1 LRLGRRACFIDERS
15 KSPRKVSRTM
25 YGISRSAVAMPWRI
39 NLSSHA
45 AELSGGDAIV
55 VSIPKSGRTWLRAF
69 LSAYFC
75 ARYQH
80 PFSLDLAKYRDPRIP
95 RVIYSHDLFEH
106 RTKGRWWDRARG
118 KYLIPASELRRTQ
131 IILLVRDPR
140 DAFVSHYI
148 QLTRPTAD
156 APEALKTKTA
166 PEMLHDHYLGI
177 GQIVRTMNDWLVEFG
192 DRPNVTLVRYE
203 DLRSCPAEHFSR
215 VLAAVGE
222 QQVSQQHFDAAL
234 HFSEFSN
241 MQKMEAAGSFDSKIL
256 QPRDMNDPE
265 SFNVRRGRIGGYADY
280 LSSSDIEY
288 ANEAMSA
295 LDHRF
300 GYDAGEER
308 APRYKN
314 STRQ

>member
-1 LRLGRRACFIDERS
+1 
-15 KSPRKVSRTM
+15 
-25 YGISRSAVAMPWRI
+25 MPWRI

-69 LSAYFC
+69 LSTYFC

-118 KYLIPASELRRTQ
+118 KYLIPANELRRTQ

-140 DAFVSHYI
+140 DAFVSHYV

-156 APEALKTKTA
+156 APDELKGTTVG
-166 PEMLHDHYLGI
+166 EMLRDRLLGI

-192 DRPNVTLVRYE
+192 DRPNVTLMRYE
-203 DLRSCPAEHFSR
+203 DLRSDPAEQFGR
-215 VLAAVGE
+215 VLAAIRE
-222 QQVSQQHFDAAL
+222 QQVSREHLAAAVR
-234 HFSEFSN
+234 FSEFSN
-241 MQKMEAAGSFDSKIL
+241 MKKLEAANAFDSKIL
-256 QPRDMNDPE
+256 QPRDMDDPE

-280 LSSSDIEY
+280 LSASDIEY

-295 LDHRF
+295 LDRRF
-300 GYDAGEER
+300 GYNVGVVSE
-308 APRYKN
+308 
-314 STRQ
+314 

>member
-1 LRLGRRACFIDERS
+1 
-15 KSPRKVSRTM
+15 
-25 YGISRSAVAMPWRI
+25 MPWRM
-39 NLSSHA
+39 NLTSRA

-55 VSIPKSGRTWLRAF
+55 VSIPKSGRTWLRTF

-75 ARYQH
+75 ARYEH
-80 PFSLDLAKYRDPRIP
+80 PFSLDLTKCKDPRIP

-118 KYLIPASELRRTQ
+118 KYLIPANELRRTQ

-140 DAFVSHYI
+140 DAFVSHYV

-156 APEALKTKTA
+156 APDELKRKQVG
-166 PEMLHDHYLGI
+166 EMLRDRLLGI

-203 DLRSCPAEHFSR
+203 DLRSRPADHFSR
-215 VLAAVGE
+215 VLAAIGE
-222 QQVSQQHFDAAL
+222 KQVSQEHLDAAL
-234 HFSEFSN
+234 RFCEFSN
-241 MQKMEAAGSFDSKIL
+241 MKKLEAAGSFDSKIL

-280 LSSSDIEY
+280 LGACDIEY

-295 LDHRF
+295 RV
-300 GYDAGEER
+300 
-308 APRYKN
+308 
-314 STRQ
+314 